1 MVIQNIMLR
10 FDKTFYSLLL
20 RSVTLIYIL
29 ATNYEYDANISLFFR
44 SCVNDCV
51 QADADFSWR
60 PDAGA
65 LEAGR
70 ADTRRGRHGGQS
82 RLKTQAEQTQ
92 DTGIVEA
99 RHSWVLW
106 RQDAGRVDARRR
118 VRLFLSFRL

>member
-44 SCVNDCV
+44 SCFNDCV

-70 ADTRRGRHGGQS
+70 RQS
-82 RLKTQAEQTQ
+82 RHKTRASWRPEQTQ
-92 DTGIVEA
+92 DTGRADSRHRHRGSQTQLDALEA
-99 RHSWVLW
+99 GC
-106 RQDAGRVDARRR
+106 RQSGRKTQG
-118 VRLFLSFRL
+118 